1 LILRLPK
8 IELEQ
13 VSIVSYSFVLKDSV
27 CYVYNRDINEFELV
41 GDLTQLNQFLDVHTQ
56 KLIKDIKQYFY
67 EIDRLEDSLYE
78 NYFTNDFM
86 SKWLRYK
93 KDISLVHRLMFDVA
107 LSFDL
112 FIKHNKNSKSFKEL
126 EYEDQYEHIERIK
139 DLSKVALDKLDH
151 LYDFYRAKVDEKMN
165 KNIYYLTLL
174 SGIFLPLTLVSG
186 FFGMNTGGLPFTNDP
201 NGTWTV
207 FTISIVLELI
217 VFMPFVL
224 QNIKKPKKFK
234 RSN

>member
-1 LILRLPK
+1 LRLPK
-8 IELEQ
+8 VELDQ
-13 VSIVSYSFVLKDSV
+13 VSIISYSFVLKDDI
-27 CYVYNRDINEFELV
+27 CYIYNRNLKHFDEI
-41 GDLTQLNQFLDVHTQ
+41 GTLTQLNDYIDKHTQ

-67 EIDRLEDSLYE
+67 EIDLLEESLYD
-78 NYFTNDFM
+78 NHLSSDFM
-86 SKWLRYK
+86 SQWLRYK
-93 KDISLVHRLMFDVA
+93 KDISLIHRLMFDVA

-112 FIKHNKNSKSFKEL
+112 FIKYYKNNKNFKEL

-201 NGTWTV
+201 NGTW
-207 FTISIVLELI
+207 I
-217 VFMPFVL
+217 VFGISVLLEILVFIPFFI

-234 RSN
+234 RTK